1 MKGALAVART
11 SLLRVTKDRRALFFL
26 IVLPVVVILIVGA
39 TVRGFSTIR
48 VGVVDLGSGPAG
60 RSVTVA
66 MQHGG
71 NLDVRRYPSI
81 SAATTAVSR
90 GEVATA
96 VVLPKEMD
104 AALRA
109 GRTVGVA
116 VLADQSNSTQQA
128 AAAAVRSVVA
138 REGARVQAAYF
149 ASSQALGSYEAN
161 LNTAAGL
168 QQTMPQSRVVSQVV
182 DSNSQTLPQGFSYS
196 APTMLVLF
204 VFLNALASGG
214 IIIETRQL
222 GLYERMAV
230 APIRR
235 SAIVMGETLAY
246 FTVALVQAAL
256 IVLIGAVIF
265 GVSWG
270 NPPAAA
276 CLVGIWAL
284 VGAGAGVLAGTLFRT
299 PEQAGAIGPPI
310 GIALAML
317 GGCMWPLSIVSNFMR
332 QLGHVTP
339 QAWAVDA
346 WTDLLSRGGTLPSI
360 APKLA
365 VLAAFAAGLLLLSAI
380 RLRKVVAF
388 R

>member
-26 IVLPVVVILIVGA
+26 IVLPIVVILIVGA
-39 TVRGFSTIR
+39 TVRGFSTVR
-48 VGVVDLGSGPAG
+48 VGVVDLGSGSAG
-60 RSVTVA
+60 RSLTVA
-66 MQHGG
+66 MQHAG
-71 NLDVRRYPSI
+71 NLEVRHYPSL

-96 VVLPKEMD
+96 VVLPKDMD
-104 AALRA
+104 AALRS
-109 GRTVGVA
+109 GRAVGVA

-168 QQTMPQSRVVSQVV
+168 QQTMPQSRVVSRVV

-204 VFLNALASGG
+204 VFLTALASGG
-214 IIIETRQL
+214 VIIETRQL

-235 SAIVMGETLAY
+235 SAIVVGETLAY

-256 IVLIGAVIF
+256 IVLIGAVVF

-270 NPPAAA
+270 NPAAAA
-276 CLVGIWAL
+276 CLVVIWAL
-284 VGAGAGVLAGTLFRT
+284 VGAGAGVLSGTLFRT

-339 QAWAVDA
+339 QAWAVDS
-346 WTDLLSRGGTLPSI
+346 WTDLLSRGGTLASI